1 MKSWKLKEKVV
12 LVVSYNNMENIFG
25 SIKEF
30 IWDIVGYIIPGAC
43 ALILLQVVF
52 SINLPSDKGHF
63 LFIISS
69 YIIGHIIYGMNV
81 FYYESR
87 KGTSYRDTNELAV
100 KERQEYAISLQ
111 KLNKKLDENF
121 DTESNIRVIRSLIMS
136 YIPESDTK
144 IYTFTFRAELSNSCS
159 TVLLIFG
166 IIGLMCSFVANFCLE
181 STTFFKN
188 FSYHWVIFYTIL
200 IINSKFLK
208 YTRNKFYKMSMSLPF
223 SIFATKEL

>member
-1 MKSWKLKEKVV
+1 
-12 LVVSYNNMENIFG
+12 MENIFG

-52 SINLPSDKGHF
+52 NINLPSDKEHF

-69 YIIGHIIYGMNV
+69 YVIGHIIYGINV
-81 FYYESR
+81 YYYEKR
-87 KGTSYRDTNELAV
+87 KGTNYRDENELAV
-100 KERQEYAISLQ
+100 KERREYQISLR
-111 KLNKKLDENF
+111 KLNEKLNENF
-121 DTESNIRVIRSLIMS
+121 DQESNIRTIRSLIMS

-159 TVLLIFG
+159 TVLLTFG
-166 IIGLMCSFVANFCLE
+166 IIGLLCSLVTNFCPE
-181 STTFFKN
+181 SDTFFKN
-188 FSYHWVIFYTIL
+188 FSYQWIIFYIIL

-223 SIFATKEL
+223 SIFATKIL